1 MLDKSKNIDLFS
13 EMSTPV
19 SLISLDLD
27 RKFQD
32 EIDKLEINNKE
43 NPTITRR
50 NSTRWGNN
58 IIIQNYYFLNKK
70 I

>member
-43 NPTITRR
+43 NRTITRR
-50 NSTRWGNN
+50 NSTR
-58 IIIQNYYFLNKK
+58 
-70 I
+70 